1 MAIKIKFNSEKR
13 LRFRVNIIL
22 TMNAT
27 EKREA
32 AFQRMT
38 AEQRKVAEAKQ
49 KLRAEKK
56 AKAAAEAAKKAAA
69 QYEPSETERLLAKKK
84 FLKELALYFKAVQL
98 NKAEY
103 KPAILEGMKKELTVD
118 DFPQL
123 REEYVDVIR
132 TAFFFRTPVYT
143 HPVKTEAA
151 NFLDKVM
158 NRYQEAEWGLILG
171 MLTEGY
177 VSKTLAGILVK
188 HSELIIQTGL
198 GCFVARFI
206 ADIKGRNG
214 NLEED
219 GSVSPFTPTQ
229 KKRIEELYAIYCEV
243 EK

>member
-1 MAIKIKFNSEKR
+1 
-13 LRFRVNIIL
+13 
-22 TMNAT
+22 MNAT
-27 EKREA
+27 ERKEA

-38 AEQRKVAEAKQ
+38 AEQRKVAEAKRA
-49 KLRAEKK
+49 LRAEKK
-56 AKAAAEAAKKAAA
+56 AAKEAEAAKKAAA
-69 QYEPSETERLLAKKK
+69 QYEPSEAQKLLAKKK
-84 FLKELALYFKAVQL
+84 FLRELALYFKAVQL

-103 KPAILEGMKKELTVD
+103 KPAILESMKKELTVE

-123 REEYVDVIR
+123 REEYVDLIR

-158 NRYQEAEWGLILG
+158 NKYQEAEWGLILG

-188 HSELIIQTGL
+188 HSELIIKTGL
-198 GCFVARFI
+198 GEFVARFI
-206 ADIKGRNG
+206 SDIKERNG

>member
-1 MAIKIKFNSEKR
+1 
-13 LRFRVNIIL
+13 
-22 TMNAT
+22 MNKV

-69 QYEPSETERLLAKKK
+69 AAQYEPSEAQKLLAKKK

-103 KPAILEGMKKELTVD
+103 KPAILESMKKELSVED
-118 DFPQL
+118 YPRL
-123 REEYVDVIR
+123 REEYVDLIR
-132 TAFFFRTPVYT
+132 TAFFFRTVMYT

-158 NRYQEAEWGLILG
+158 TRYQEAEWGLILG
-171 MLTEGY
+171 LLTEGY
-177 VSKTLAGILVK
+177 VSKTLAGLLIK
-188 HSELIIQTGL
+188 HSELIIKTGL

-219 GSVSPFTPTQ
+219 DTISPFTPTQ
-229 KKRIEELYAIYCEV
+229 KKRIEELYSIYCEV

>member
-1 MAIKIKFNSEKR
+1 MNKI
-13 LRFRVNIIL
+13 
-22 TMNAT
+22 

-38 AEQRKVAEAKQ
+38 AEQRKVAEAKRA
-49 KLRAEKK
+49 LRAEKK

-69 QYEPSETERLLAKKK
+69 AQYEPNEAQKLLAKKK
-84 FLKELALYFKAVQL
+84 FLRELALYFKAVQL

-103 KPAILEGMKKELTVD
+103 KPAILDTLKKELCVE

-143 HPVKTEAA
+143 HPVKTEAG

-158 NRYQEAEWGLILG
+158 TRYQEAEWGLILG

-177 VSKTLAGILVK
+177 VSKTLAGLLVK
-188 HSELIIQTGL
+188 HSELIIKTGL
-198 GCFVARFI
+198 GNFVARFI
-206 ADIKGRNG
+206 SDIKERNG

-219 GSVSPFTPTQ
+219 DSVSPFTPAQ
-229 KKRIEELYAIYCEV
+229 RKRIEELYSIYCEV

>member
-1 MAIKIKFNSEKR
+1 MNKI
-13 LRFRVNIIL
+13 
-22 TMNAT
+22 

-56 AKAAAEAAKKAAA
+56 AAKEAEAAKKAASA
-69 QYEPSETERLLAKKK
+69 QYEPDASQKLLAKKK
-84 FLKELALYFKAVQL
+84 FLRELALYFKAVQL

-103 KPAILEGMKKELTVD
+103 KPAILEGMKKELTVE

-123 REEYVDVIR
+123 REEYVDLIR

-158 NRYQEAEWGLILG
+158 NKYQEAEWGLILG

-177 VSKTLAGILVK
+177 VSKTLAGLLVK
-188 HSELIIQTGL
+188 HSELIIKTGL
-198 GCFVARFI
+198 GEFVARFI
-206 ADIKGRNG
+206 SDIKERNG

>member
-1 MAIKIKFNSEKR
+1 
-13 LRFRVNIIL
+13 
-22 TMNAT
+22 
-27 EKREA
+27 
-32 AFQRMT
+32 MT
-38 AEQRKVAEAKQ
+38 AEQRKVAEAKRA
-49 KLRAEKK
+49 LRAEKK
-56 AKAAAEAAKKAAA
+56 AAKEAEAAKKAAA
-69 QYEPSETERLLAKKK
+69 QYEPSEAQKLLAKKK
-84 FLKELALYFKAVQL
+84 FLRELALYFKAVQL

-103 KPAILEGMKKELTVD
+103 KPAILESMKKELTVD

-158 NRYQEAEWGLILG
+158 NKYQEAEWGLILG

-188 HSELIIQTGL
+188 HAELIIKTGL

>member
-1 MAIKIKFNSEKR
+1 
-13 LRFRVNIIL
+13 
-22 TMNAT
+22 
-27 EKREA
+27 
-32 AFQRMT
+32 MT
-38 AEQRKVAEAKQ
+38 AEEKKVAEAKRA
-49 KLRAEKK
+49 LRAEKK

-69 QYEPSETERLLAKKK
+69 AQFEPNEAQKLLAKKK
-84 FLKELALYFKAVQL
+84 FLRELALYFKAVQL

-103 KPAILEGMKKELTVD
+103 KPAILDTLKKELCVE

-143 HPVKTEAA
+143 HPVKTEAG

-158 NRYQEAEWGLILG
+158 TRYQEAEWGLILG

-177 VSKTLAGILVK
+177 VSKTLAGLLVK
-188 HSELIIQTGL
+188 HSELIIKTGL
-198 GCFVARFI
+198 GNFVARFI
-206 ADIKGRNG
+206 SDIKERNG

-219 GSVSPFTPTQ
+219 DSVSPFTPAQ
-229 KKRIEELYAIYCEV
+229 RKRIEELYSIYCEV

>member
-1 MAIKIKFNSEKR
+1 
-13 LRFRVNIIL
+13 
-22 TMNAT
+22 
-27 EKREA
+27 
-32 AFQRMT
+32 MT
-38 AEQRKVAEAKQ
+38 AEEKKVAEAKQ

-69 QYEPSETERLLAKKK
+69 AQFEPNEAQKLLAKKK
-84 FLKELALYFKAVQL
+84 FLRELALYFKAVQL

-103 KPAILEGMKKELTVD
+103 KPAILDTLKKELCVE

-143 HPVKTEAA
+143 HPVKTEAG

-158 NRYQEAEWGLILG
+158 TRYQEAEWGLILG

-188 HSELIIQTGL
+188 HSELIIKTGL

-219 GSVSPFTPTQ
+219 GSVSPFTPAQ
-229 KKRIEELYAIYCEV
+229 RKRIEELYAIYCEV

>member
-1 MAIKIKFNSEKR
+1 
-13 LRFRVNIIL
+13 
-22 TMNAT
+22 MNKT
-27 EKREA
+27 ERKEA

-38 AEQRKVAEAKQ
+38 AEQRKEAEAKRA
-49 KLRAEKK
+49 LRAEKK
-56 AKAAAEAAKKAAA
+56 AAAA
-69 QYEPSETERLLAKKK
+69 QYEPSEAQKLLAKKK

-103 KPAILEGMKKELTVD
+103 KPAILESMKKELSVED
-118 DFPQL
+118 YPRL
-123 REEYVDVIR
+123 REEYVDLIR
-132 TAFFFRTPVYT
+132 TAFFFRTVMYT

-158 NRYQEAEWGLILG
+158 TRYQEAEWGLILG

-188 HSELIIQTGL
+188 HAELIIKTGL
-198 GCFVARFI
+198 GNFVARFI
-206 ADIKGRNG
+206 NDIKERNG

-219 GSVSPFTPTQ
+219 GSVSPFTPAQ
-229 KKRIEELYAIYCEV
+229 RKRIEELYAIYCEV

>member
-1 MAIKIKFNSEKR
+1 
-13 LRFRVNIIL
+13 
-22 TMNAT
+22 MNAT

-69 QYEPSETERLLAKKK
+69 QYEPSEAQKLLAKKK

-103 KPAILEGMKKELTVD
+103 KPAILESMKKELTVD

-123 REEYVDVIR
+123 REEYVDLIR

-143 HPVKTEAA
+143 HPVKTEAG

-158 NRYQEAEWGLILG
+158 TRYQEAEWGLILG

>member
-1 MAIKIKFNSEKR
+1 
-13 LRFRVNIIL
+13 
-22 TMNAT
+22 
-27 EKREA
+27 
-32 AFQRMT
+32 MT
-38 AEQRKVAEAKQ
+38 AEEKKVAEAKQ

-69 QYEPSETERLLAKKK
+69 AQYEPNEAQKLLAKKK
-84 FLKELALYFKAVQL
+84 FLRELALYFKAVQL

-103 KPAILEGMKKELTVD
+103 KPAILDTLKKELCVE

-143 HPVKTEAA
+143 HPVKTEAG

-158 NRYQEAEWGLILG
+158 TRYQEAEWGLILG

-177 VSKTLAGILVK
+177 VSKTLAGLLVK
-188 HSELIIQTGL
+188 HSELIIKTGL
-198 GCFVARFI
+198 GNFVARFI
-206 ADIKGRNG
+206 SDIKERNG

-219 GSVSPFTPTQ
+219 DSVSPFTPAQ
-229 KKRIEELYAIYCEV
+229 RKRIEELYSIYCEV

>member
-1 MAIKIKFNSEKR
+1 
-13 LRFRVNIIL
+13 
-22 TMNAT
+22 
-27 EKREA
+27 
-32 AFQRMT
+32 MT
-38 AEQRKVAEAKQ
+38 AEQRKVAEAKRA
-49 KLRAEKK
+49 LRAEKK
-56 AKAAAEAAKKAAA
+56 AAKEAEAAKKAAA
-69 QYEPSETERLLAKKK
+69 AAQYEPSEAQKLLAKKK
-84 FLKELALYFKAVQL
+84 FLRELALYFKAVQL

-103 KPAILEGMKKELTVD
+103 KPAILESMKKELTVD

-158 NRYQEAEWGLILG
+158 NKYQEAEWGLILG

-188 HSELIIQTGL
+188 HAELIIKTGL

>member
-1 MAIKIKFNSEKR
+1 
-13 LRFRVNIIL
+13 
-22 TMNAT
+22 
-27 EKREA
+27 
-32 AFQRMT
+32 MT
-38 AEQRKVAEAKQ
+38 AEQRKVAEAKRA
-49 KLRAEKK
+49 LRAEKK
-56 AKAAAEAAKKAAA
+56 AAKEAEAAKKAAA
-69 QYEPSETERLLAKKK
+69 AAQYEPSEAQKLLAKKK
-84 FLKELALYFKAVQL
+84 FLRELALYFKAVQL

-103 KPAILEGMKKELTVD
+103 KPAILESMKKELTVD

-143 HPVKTEAA
+143 HPVKTEAG

-177 VSKTLAGILVK
+177 VSKTLAGLLVK
-188 HSELIIQTGL
+188 HSELIIKTGL
-198 GCFVARFI
+198 GEFVARFI
-206 ADIKGRNG
+206 SDIKGRNG